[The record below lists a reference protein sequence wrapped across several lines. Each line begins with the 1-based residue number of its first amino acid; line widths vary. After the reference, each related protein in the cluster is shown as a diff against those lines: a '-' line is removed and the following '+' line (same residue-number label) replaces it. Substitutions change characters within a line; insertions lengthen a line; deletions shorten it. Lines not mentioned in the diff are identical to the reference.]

1 MLPSTAPTRH
11 STWALAQCQSPN
23 QYAGSTCLHPLA
35 PILCLAL
42 QAASCWTCQQW
53 MKCHPKLLQAL
64 TLHKPAL
71 HWHHRHSICQPLLIF
86 TVSWSQ
92 AAHLTMW
99 PWPSSAG
106 VVLRA
111 EGWPGAA
118 SGQLRCRSGRC
129 CLAWLLGPRCPR
141 DLCLCWHRCS
151 MHPAQASRPDCTQ
164 NAEA

>member
-1 MLPSTAPTRH
+1 
-11 STWALAQCQSPN
+11 
-23 QYAGSTCLHPLA
+23 
-35 PILCLAL
+35 
-42 QAASCWTCQQW
+42 

-111 EGWPGAA
+111 EGLAWGRVRSTALSLGEMLSGLAPGATM
-118 SGQLRCRSGRC
+118 SEGSVPL
-129 CLAWLLGPRCPR
+129 LAPV
-141 DLCLCWHRCS
+141 
-151 MHPAQASRPDCTQ
+151 
-164 NAEA
+164 